1 MPIVSFQ
8 LLIAKSTN
16 LVPMTIHNFEQK
28 LDQLI
33 ATCQQLKEENTVLR
47 EREADLAGERIE
59 LLQKN
64 EMARNQIKTMITR
77 LQSLSSE

>member
-1 MPIVSFQ
+1 
-8 LLIAKSTN
+8 
-16 LVPMTIHNFEQK
+16 MTIQNFEQK

-33 ATCQQLKEENTVLR
+33 AACQQLKEENTALR
-47 EREADLAGERIE
+47 EREADLVGERGE

-64 EMARNQIKTMITR
+64 EMARQQIKTMISR

>member
-1 MPIVSFQ
+1 VPIVSLQ

>member
-1 MPIVSFQ
+1 MPIVSLQ

-47 EREADLAGERIE
+47 EREADLADERIE

>member
-1 MPIVSFQ
+1 
-8 LLIAKSTN
+8 
-16 LVPMTIHNFEQK
+16 MTIHNFEQK

-33 ATCQQLKEENTVLR
+33 AACQQLKEENTVLR
-47 EREADLAGERIE
+47 EREAVLVGERGE

-64 EMARNQIKTMITR
+64 EMARQQIKTMISR

>member
-1 MPIVSFQ
+1 
-8 LLIAKSTN
+8 
-16 LVPMTIHNFEQK
+16 MTIQNFEQK

-33 ATCQQLKEENTVLR
+33 AACEQLKEENTVLR
-47 EREADLAGERIE
+47 EREADLVGERGE

-64 EMARNQIKTMITR
+64 EMARQQIKTMISR

>member
-1 MPIVSFQ
+1 
-8 LLIAKSTN
+8 
-16 LVPMTIHNFEQK
+16 MTIHNFEQK

-77 LQSLSSE
+77 LQNLSSE

>member
-1 MPIVSFQ
+1 MPIVSPQ

>member
-1 MPIVSFQ
+1 
-8 LLIAKSTN
+8 
-16 LVPMTIHNFEQK
+16 MTIHNFEQK

-33 ATCQQLKEENTVLR
+33 AACQLLKEENTTLR
-47 EREADLAGERIE
+47 KREADLVGERGE

-64 EMARNQIKTMITR
+64 EMARQQIKTMISR

>member
-1 MPIVSFQ
+1 MPIVSPQ

-47 EREADLAGERIE
+47 EREADLADERIE

>member
-1 MPIVSFQ
+1 
-8 LLIAKSTN
+8 
-16 LVPMTIHNFEQK
+16 MTIHNFEQK

-47 EREADLAGERIE
+47 EREADLADERIE

>member
-1 MPIVSFQ
+1 
-8 LLIAKSTN
+8 
-16 LVPMTIHNFEQK
+16 MTIHNFEQK

>member
-1 MPIVSFQ
+1 
-8 LLIAKSTN
+8 
-16 LVPMTIHNFEQK
+16 MTIHNFEQK

-33 ATCQQLKEENTVLR
+33 AACQQLKEENTVLR
-47 EREADLAGERIE
+47 EREADLVGERGE

-64 EMARNQIKTMITR
+64 EMARQQIKTMISR

>member
-1 MPIVSFQ
+1 
-8 LLIAKSTN
+8 
-16 LVPMTIHNFEQK
+16 MTIQNFEQK

-33 ATCQQLKEENTVLR
+33 AACQQLKEENTVLR
-47 EREADLAGERIE
+47 EREADLVGERGE

-64 EMARNQIKTMITR
+64 EMARQQIKTMISR

>member
-1 MPIVSFQ
+1 
-8 LLIAKSTN
+8 
-16 LVPMTIHNFEQK
+16 MTIHNFEQK

-33 ATCQQLKEENTVLR
+33 AACQQLKEENTVLR
-47 EREADLAGERIE
+47 EREADLMGERGE

-64 EMARNQIKTMITR
+64 EMARQQIKTMISR

>member
-1 MPIVSFQ
+1 
-8 LLIAKSTN
+8 
-16 LVPMTIHNFEQK
+16 MTIENFEQK

-33 ATCQQLKEENTVLR
+33 VACQQLKEENTVLR
-47 EREADLAGERIE
+47 EREADLVGERGE

-64 EMARNQIKTMITR
+64 EMARQQIKTMISR

>member
-1 MPIVSFQ
+1 MPIVSLQ

>member
-1 MPIVSFQ
+1 
-8 LLIAKSTN
+8 
-16 LVPMTIHNFEQK
+16 MTIQNFEQK

-33 ATCQQLKEENTVLR
+33 VACQQLKEENTVLR
-47 EREADLAGERIE
+47 EREADLVGERGE

-64 EMARNQIKTMITR
+64 EMARQQIKTMISR

>member
-1 MPIVSFQ
+1 
-8 LLIAKSTN
+8 
-16 LVPMTIHNFEQK
+16 MTIQNFEQK

-33 ATCQQLKEENTVLR
+33 AACQQLKEENTALR
-47 EREADLAGERIE
+47 EREADLVGERGE

-64 EMARNQIKTMITR
+64 ETARQQIKTMISR

>member
-1 MPIVSFQ
+1 
-8 LLIAKSTN
+8 
-16 LVPMTIHNFEQK
+16 MTIHNFEHK

-33 ATCQQLKEENTVLR
+33 AACQQLKEENTVLR
-47 EREADLAGERIE
+47 EREANLVGERGE

-64 EMARNQIKTMITR
+64 EMARQQIKTMISR